1 MGYMGWAYLR
11 IIVGIIGAFKGI
23 IGAFEGIIG
32 AFKGIIG
39 AFKGIIGTILEHR
52 GIESLEKS

>member
-11 IIVGIIGAFKGI
+11 IIVGIIGAFEGI

-32 AFKGIIG
+32 AFEGIIG
-39 AFKGIIGTILEHR
+39 SILEHC